1 MKKYYYIIIDKSNK
15 TLELIQSNNCQAV
28 ACQEYMKSKG
38 LENENFLNYNLQ
50 CFFNGELNK
59 IDKSKLYK
67 YCKNYKVV
75 A

>member
-15 TLELIQSNNCQAV
+15 TLELIQSNSCQAV

-38 LENENFLNYNLQ
+38 LEGEHFFNYNLQ
-50 CFFNGELNK
+50 CFFNGELNE

-67 YCKNYKVV
+67 YCKNYKVI

>member
-28 ACQEYMKSKG
+28 VCQEYMKIKG

-50 CFFNGELNK
+50 CFFNGELDK

-67 YCKNYKVV
+67 YCKNYKVI